1 MEENHTLQNWTL
13 DLEKKI
19 KGSNLLSFSFDKV
32 SSLRIM
38 KDDFIS
44 LFNDAIKGGTFKMC
58 KLDNFTSLSQAI
70 SSYEKDHTLIGNEL
84 FTDTDEKTQQE
95 IFKHIKE
102 KQDESLKM
110 SSVTNAYLGFGILK
124 YNLDV
129 FASASLQ
136 APMVF
141 IPINISYDEEND
153 SYSFKALP
161 GEVYLNTVLLSRIK
175 KVRRVDLSYPVDSSF
190 SISDFLY
197 YISIKIQS
205 LNWNLLN
212 HVFIGNFDLFSY
224 EDYLEI
230 KQNQSLIQE
239 KEIVKK
245 ISYFNSQFYQFK
257 IRGKKPL
264 DSKYLSILDMDNDEY
279 SILKRVAA
287 KENLFIRTN
296 DERSKIHLV
305 SNTILAYALNNLKT
319 LIVYSDNNEKEELL
333 HHIDDQ
339 GYSRYVC
346 DLNPSSLDKASLLAD
361 IANYDNHLLPY
372 SSKRNTLVEE
382 DLKEYYSYKNN
393 YKRLTNLLRSVENP
407 SHISLNKLVNEYYK
421 LDKYPL
427 INITLREPNRLTVE
441 DLSRYLDYVVGF
453 GNTITKLGCRI
464 SEHPFYGFSR
474 RVMRKNDYLELK
486 EHVTK
491 LSALTNDINTI
502 IDVGVKKYHYPR
514 PNNLKEIKALL
525 NVLNFIDTY
534 QGKVEWI
541 NDPNLRDKFNDI
553 SSIRRAIEVL
563 NEQREAELDKYT
575 RKIQFISEA
584 LVNEYL
590 ETKSPKLKAKIRK
603 LLGKQVS
610 LDDVDTIVE
619 ELDAYFKGV
628 NEVKQRTSSHDETM
642 VKMMKEDKL
651 NELEII
657 IKEIIKYRLSLSKIK
672 QNNNFDASKIILDK
686 NRNRLISRKA
696 LQNAYNKMLISTNA
710 IQKYFDS
717 EIYNFSEYPLDEFE
731 KKVTM
736 MSTSFS
742 SINDYTDYF
751 QSLIETN
758 DFIPNLGDELIKS
771 GVPEDFKNIF
781 LKKLYYDIA
790 NERITSNKLLKENT
804 RQKLYEELEKFSSSD
819 IKRKEMI
826 TGVISNNID
835 TYLKRNLL
843 RLRHDESEPI
853 YQLFLKN
860 PKLLTINMICE
871 KAKESL
877 YNIKPII
884 MVPYKLV
891 SKFLK
896 DKIFTYDVCIF
907 LPRKHMTMVDVL
919 PSLSRGESTIVFD
932 EEFVTSDP
940 RKAVKYNV
948 DELDD
953 TFLENAKHSYHIS
966 QYQSDIRNIII
977 HNSPLDAYTKHH
989 VANVL
994 KNHGF
999 DVRVDYPIKTYIID
1013 ILVRVPHTKNII
1025 AIELNHLPY
1034 NAPED
1039 TYKSFILED
1048 SIISDLGFIP
1058 YRLFTVSYFFNEEME
1073 NKELIDFIVKK
1084 SDIIAEEKT
1093 KKKQVLLMDY
1103 LFKQYV
1109 DPHLVYY
1116 KIDKNHTPLE
1126 DIIMKIIDECAP
1138 LAVNDLVSVC
1148 DGNIRGI
1155 IKKLVNAKKITLED
1169 NFIYKVDSPIE
1180 FRRVS
1185 REEKFIRPI
1194 KYVSKKEI
1202 YDAIY
1207 RIVKNQVTIDQ
1218 EVIVKMILLSLGYK
1232 KMNRDSYEYV
1242 LTCIEFLLKEKI
1254 IFNNGTILCRDLV

>member
-1 MEENHTLQNWTL
+1 MEENNTLQNWTA

-19 KGSNLLSFSFDKV
+19 KESNLLSFSLD
-32 SSLRIM
+32 SSSIRIM

-58 KLDNFTSLSQAI
+58 KLENFTSLSQAI

-84 FTDTDEKTQQE
+84 FTDQNEKTQQE
-95 IFKHIKE
+95 IFKLIKE
-102 KQDESLKM
+102 KQDESIKKTT
-110 SSVTNAYLGFGILK
+110 VTNAYLGFGILK

-129 FASASLQ
+129 FASATLQ

-175 KVRRVDLSYPVDSSF
+175 KVRRVDLSYPIDSNF

-224 EDYLEI
+224 DDYLEI
-230 KQNQSLIQE
+230 KENQQLIQE
-239 KEIVKK
+239 NEIVKK

-257 IRGKKPL
+257 TRGKKPL
-264 DSKYLSILDMDNDEY
+264 NSKYLSILDMDNDEY
-279 SILKRVAA
+279 SILKRVAS

-296 DERSKIHLV
+296 DERSKIHLI
-305 SNTILAYALNNLKT
+305 SNTILTYCLNNLKT
-319 LIVYSDNNEKEELL
+319 LIVYADNNEKEELL

-346 DLNPSSLDKASLLAD
+346 DLNPASLDKATLLSD

-382 DLKEYYSYKNN
+382 DLKEYYAYKNN

-407 SHISLNKLVNEYYK
+407 THISLNKLVNEYYK

-441 DLSRYLDYVVGF
+441 DLSRYLDYVVAF
-453 GNTITKLGCRI
+453 SNTITKLGCRI

-486 EHVTK
+486 EHVSK
-491 LSALTNDINTI
+491 LSALTNDISTL

-525 NVLNFIDTY
+525 NVLNFVDTY
-534 QGKVEWI
+534 KGKVEWI
-541 NDPNLRDKFNDI
+541 NDPKLRDNFNDI
-553 SSIRRAIEVL
+553 SSLRRGIEVL
-563 NEQREAELDKYT
+563 NEQRDAQLDKYT
-575 RKIQFISEA
+575 RKIQFISED

-590 ETKSPKLKAKIRK
+590 LTKAPKLKAKIRK

-610 LDDVDTIVE
+610 LDDVDIIVD

-628 NEVKQRTSSHDETM
+628 KEIKERTSHHDEEM
-642 VKMMKEDKL
+642 VLMMKENRL
-651 NELEII
+651 NELEVL
-657 IKEIIKYRLSLSKIK
+657 IKEILKYRSSLAKISNK
-672 QNNNFDASKIILDK
+672 NDFDASKIILDK

-696 LQNAYNKMLISTNA
+696 LQNAYNKMLESTKI
-710 IQKYFDS
+710 IQKYFDI
-717 EIYNFSEYPLDEFE
+717 EIYNFNEYPLNEFE
-731 KKVTM
+731 KKVTK
-736 MSTSFS
+736 MSTTFS
-742 SINDYTDYF
+742 SINDYTDYYK
-751 QSLIETN
+751 SLIETN
-758 DFIPNLGDELIKS
+758 DFIPNLGNELIRA

-781 LKKLYYDIA
+781 MKKLYYDIA
-790 NERITSNKLLKENT
+790 NERIISNKLLKENT

-826 TGVISNNID
+826 TGVISSNID
-835 TYLKRNLL
+835 AYLKRNLL

-853 YQLFLKN
+853 YSLFSKN

-884 MVPYKLV
+884 MVPYSLV

-896 DKIFTYDVCIF
+896 DKIFNYDVCIF
-907 LPRKHMTMVDVL
+907 LPRKHMRMIDVL
-919 PSLSRGESTIVFD
+919 PSFVHSDSTIVFD

-940 RKAVKYNV
+940 RKVVKYEVEVLN
-948 DELDD
+948 DYFLD
-953 TFLENAKHSYHIS
+953 NAKHSYHIS

-989 VANVL
+989 VAKVL
-994 KNHGF
+994 QNHGF
-999 DVRVDYPIKTYIID
+999 EVRVDYPIKTYVID
-1013 ILVRVPHTKNII
+1013 ILVRVPRTKNII
-1025 AIELNHLPY
+1025 AIEFNHLPY

-1039 TYKSFILED
+1039 TYKSFLLED

-1073 NKELIDFIVKK
+1073 NKELIDYIVKK
-1084 SDIIAEEKT
+1084 SNIIAEEKT

-1103 LFKQYV
+1103 LFAQYV

-1116 KIDKNHTPLE
+1116 KIDKEHTPLE
-1126 DIIMKIIDECAP
+1126 DIVMTIIKECSP
-1138 LAVNDLVSVC
+1138 IAVNDLVSIVE
-1148 DGNIRGI
+1148 GNIRGI

-1169 NFIYKVDSPIE
+1169 GFIYLVDAPIE

-1232 KMNRDSYEYV
+1232 KMNKESYEYV
-1242 LTCIEFLLKEKI
+1242 LNCIEFLLKEKI
-1254 IFNNGTILCRDLV
+1254 IFNNGTLLCRDLI